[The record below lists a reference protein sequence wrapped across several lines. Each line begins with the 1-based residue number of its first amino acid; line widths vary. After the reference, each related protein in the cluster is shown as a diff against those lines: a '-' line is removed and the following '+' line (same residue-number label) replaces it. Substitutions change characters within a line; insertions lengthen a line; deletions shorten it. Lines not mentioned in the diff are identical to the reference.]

1 MCLVSRMETMNVMI
15 ADFLPYCDGVTLVG
29 GGELSRS
36 TLEEALRHAPNLVAA
51 DGGADRALALGHR
64 PLRVVG
70 DMDSVSQVAR
80 DALGAEAFHHISE
93 QDSTDFDKALRSVDA
108 PFALAVGFL
117 GRRLDHQLA
126 VLNSLVR
133 HPDRPCVVLGEDDLC
148 FHLSEGMVLDLPE
161 GMRLSLYPMARVRVW
176 GSGLRWPLD
185 GLELAPWDRIGTSN
199 EVTGRVQLRT
209 EGPGLLVIL
218 PRAALGE
225 VLRHVPRA
233 VRAQ

>member
-1 MCLVSRMETMNVMI
+1 MCLVSQMETMGAMI

-29 GGELSRS
+29 GGELSGS
-36 TLEEALRHAPNLVAA
+36 TLEEALTYAPNLVAA

-70 DMDSVSQVAR
+70 DMDSVSQAAR
-80 DALGAEAFHHISE
+80 AALGAEAFQHIAE

-108 PFALAVGFL
+108 PFTLAVGFL

-133 HPDRPCVVLGEDDLC
+133 HSDRPCVVLGEDDVC
-148 FHLSEGMVLDLPE
+148 FHLSGDMALDLPK
-161 GMRLSLYPMARVRVW
+161 GMRLSLYPMAQVRVW

-185 GLELAPWDRIGTSN
+185 GMELAPWDRVGTSN
-199 EVTGRVQLRT
+199 EVTGPVQLCA

-218 PRAALGE
+218 PRAALVE
-225 VLRHVPRA
+225 ALRRVSRA
-233 VRAQ
+233 VRA